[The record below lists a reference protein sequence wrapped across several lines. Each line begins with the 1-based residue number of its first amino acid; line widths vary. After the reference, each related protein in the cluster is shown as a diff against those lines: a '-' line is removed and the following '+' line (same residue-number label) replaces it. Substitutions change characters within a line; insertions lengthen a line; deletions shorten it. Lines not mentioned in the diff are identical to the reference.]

1 MGGESLS
8 NIDDNFKNLPLKIN
22 EFNKL
27 KFKDKSI
34 YIHNLKKWL
43 ISSVE
48 RNLKIKKNNKLEKV
62 NRIRQNV
69 YCIDYGVNIGSEFNY
84 FHFGVVIKEF
94 DYTAIIVP
102 LSTEKE
108 NDADWKSA
116 SNLIVP
122 IGVIDD
128 MPKDKKPV
136 YAMINQI
143 KTVSKQRLTDYYVK
157 EEKKYYPMTLSPKQ
171 MQTILDVI
179 TMSIGQQKV
188 REKKKP
194 VETV

>member
-1 MGGESLS
+1 M
-8 NIDDNFKNLPLKIN
+8 
-22 EFNKL
+22 
-27 KFKDKSI
+27 
-34 YIHNLKKWL
+34 
-43 ISSVE
+43 
-48 RNLKIKKNNKLEKV
+48 
-62 NRIRQNV
+62 
-69 YCIDYGVNIGSEFNY
+69 
-84 FHFGVVIKEF
+84 
-94 DYTAIIVP
+94 
-102 LSTEKE
+102 STEKE